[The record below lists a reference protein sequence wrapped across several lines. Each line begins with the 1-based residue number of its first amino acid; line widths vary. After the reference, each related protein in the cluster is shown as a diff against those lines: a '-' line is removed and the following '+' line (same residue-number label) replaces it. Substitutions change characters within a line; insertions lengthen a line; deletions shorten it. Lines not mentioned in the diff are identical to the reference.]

1 MWTSLETRGS
11 DNEWNIGGNIN
22 AKAELLIAPTR
33 EIKLSS
39 CGMIDARNAKKEK
52 NEIKLWDIQSVLIK
66 VIQLWYVIS
75 CII

>member
-1 MWTSLETRGS
+1 
-11 DNEWNIGGNIN
+11 
-22 AKAELLIAPTR
+22 
-33 EIKLSS
+33 LSS

-52 NEIKLWDIQSVLIK
+52 NEIKLCDIQSVLIK